1 MATLSQLLERLQSI
15 NIAKEFEEAFNQ
27 QAYYAEDL
35 NVMQLMEGMG
45 GDGPMPYYSDESVT
59 RYGKPYGR
67 IRLYE
72 TGDFYKGI
80 TYKAEGDTIKAFSTD
95 KKNDYLE
102 EFYMEYAPVK
112 LTDESKKDM
121 ASMVQSK
128 MAENIGNKTGL
139 K

>member
-1 MATLSQLLERLQSI
+1 LERLQSI
-15 NIAKEFEEAFNQ
+15 NIAKEFEEAFNE

-35 NVMQLMEGMG
+35 NVMQLMDGMG
-45 GDGPMPYYSDESVT
+45 GDGPMPNYSDESVT

-121 ASMVQSK
+121 GSMVQSK

-139 K
+139 Q

>member
-1 MATLSQLLERLQSI
+1 LERLQSI
-15 NIAKEFEEAFNQ
+15 NIAKEFEEAFNE

-35 NVMQLMEGMG
+35 NVMQLMDGMG
-45 GDGPMPYYSDESVT
+45 GDGPMPNYSDESVT

-139 K
+139 Q

>member
-15 NIAKEFEEAFNQ
+15 NIAKEFEEAFNE

-35 NVMQLMEGMG
+35 NVMQLMDGMG
-45 GDGPMPYYSDESVT
+45 GDGPMPNYSDESVT

-139 K
+139 Q

>member
-15 NIAKEFEEAFNQ
+15 NIAKEFEEAFNE

-35 NVMQLMEGMG
+35 NVMQLMDGMG
-45 GDGPMPYYSDESVT
+45 GDGPMPNYSDESVT

-121 ASMVQSK
+121 GSMVQSK

-139 K
+139 Q